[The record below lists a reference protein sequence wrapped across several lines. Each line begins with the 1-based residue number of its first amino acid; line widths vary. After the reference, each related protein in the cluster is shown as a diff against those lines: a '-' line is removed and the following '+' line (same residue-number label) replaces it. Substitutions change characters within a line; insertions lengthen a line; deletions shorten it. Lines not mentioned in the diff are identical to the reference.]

1 MEKGKADRGQGIT
14 ARLWDS
20 SLIQNSASESLQIG
34 QRSEMKGTIT
44 MKKLMIAASVAIC
57 AAAGFAL
64 ESANIVG

>member
-34 QRSEMKGTIT
+34 QRSEMKG
-44 MKKLMIAASVAIC
+44 K
-57 AAAGFAL
+57 
-64 ESANIVG
+64 